1 MHAASVGSLYYIFV
15 CMLLVLAL
23 FIIYFVHAASVGSL
37 HYIFVCMLLVLAV
50 TTIHR
55 WYCVA
60 IVCSWWSDCEIGQAA
75 SHCVCTSPS
84 LTTE

>member
-37 HYIFVCMLLVLAV
+37 YYIFVCMLLVLALF
-50 TTIHR
+50 II
-55 WYCVA
+55 YLCA
-60 IVCSWWSDCEIGQAA
+60 CC
-75 SHCVCTSPS
+75 
-84 LTTE
+84 